1 VFVVAFSYALH
12 MPTASL
18 GKTRGQQ
25 RRVPPANGERLN
37 LCLGQ
42 RAPGDYT
49 CRQADNTGED
59 IVRNVIS
66 ICAAAIV
73 ILATSSLRADPLY
86 PEVVDTSHATPEAA
100 AFFKSYF
107 TAKSQHKPAATTD
120 HFSEA
125 HLTYI
130 DAALGWPFY
139 SKKGMTDLFEQYM
152 PKWPPAGL
160 SYPTRISGDTH
171 SALVAFTDT
180 PELFGG
186 EIRILAAIDF
196 KDGKIVR
203 WIDYWDGRSFGA
215 EMAAKFRTP
224 PEKFPTNFDYDVASD
239 GAAAKIRDVAQKLAA
254 AFAAGDANAA
264 DALFSYDAI
273 YADRALRAVILG
285 RLAIGKYLTRV
296 LAGVPYG
303 KGAKL
308 VHVVGSDQGGGYEW
322 VNDGSSVKRG
332 ITAIDLN
339 AAGQI
344 ERLTTTWDNGVMSDS
359 DLQALVLQSIEK

>member
-1 VFVVAFSYALH
+1 
-12 MPTASL
+12 M
-18 GKTRGQQ
+18 K
-25 RRVPPANGERLN
+25 
-37 LCLGQ
+37 
-42 RAPGDYT
+42 RAAP
-49 CRQADNTGED
+49 
-59 IVRNVIS
+59 IL
-66 ICAAAIV
+66 AAALTLIAV
-73 ILATSSLRADPLY
+73 TSLRADPLY
-86 PEVVDTSHATPEAA
+86 PEVVSTSHATPEAA

-107 TAKSQHKPAATTD
+107 TAKSEHKPVPTTD

-139 SKKGMTDLFEQYM
+139 SKKGMTDLFETYM

-171 SALVAFTDT
+171 SALIAFTDT

-215 EMAAKFRTP
+215 EMAAKMRTP
-224 PEKFPTNFDYDVASD
+224 PDKFPTNFDYDVASE
-239 GAAAKIRDVAQKLAA
+239 GASAKIKDVAQKLSA
-254 AFAAGDANAA
+254 AFAAGDAAAA
-264 DALFSYDAI
+264 DALFTNDAA
-273 YADRALRAVILG
+273 YLDRALRVRILG
-285 RLAIGKYLTRV
+285 KQAIGKYLGRV
-296 LAGVPYG
+296 LATAPYG

-322 VNDGSSVKRG
+322 TNDASSVKRG
-332 ITAIDLN
+332 IVAIDLN
-339 AAGQI
+339 SAGQI
-344 ERLTTTWDNGVMSDS
+344 VRLDTTWDNGVMNDA
-359 DLQALVLQSIEK
+359 DLQALVLLSVEK